1 MRRTVR
7 ETLDVSVAAPTCFSN
22 VVAIM
27 LLLLL
32 LLFLFIFLLIFR
44 FLLCQIT
51 HENVWKMRFLF
62 RAKVSNW
69 RQSFFCIF
77 RTIKLL
83 TLSRWKFY
91 DVIDVLFIFFVLF
104 MFFVSDVKTGDIDS
118 LWMKIFFQHSRSRFR
133 ILIFLRGGGY
143 SFVLYCNVV

>member
-1 MRRTVR
+1 MELPVNSLVQLEIGFRLDINQLTFPCMMRRTVR

-77 RTIKLL
+77 
-83 TLSRWKFY
+83 
-91 DVIDVLFIFFVLF
+91 
-104 MFFVSDVKTGDIDS
+104 
-118 LWMKIFFQHSRSRFR
+118 
-133 ILIFLRGGGY
+133 
-143 SFVLYCNVV
+143 

>member
-1 MRRTVR
+1 MMRRTVR

-69 RQSFFCIF
+69 RQSFFLYFLNDQTSDFISM
-77 RTIKLL
+77 K
-83 TLSRWKFY
+83 
-91 DVIDVLFIFFVLF
+91 VL
-104 MFFVSDVKTGDIDS
+104 
-118 LWMKIFFQHSRSRFR
+118 
-133 ILIFLRGGGY
+133 
-143 SFVLYCNVV
+143 